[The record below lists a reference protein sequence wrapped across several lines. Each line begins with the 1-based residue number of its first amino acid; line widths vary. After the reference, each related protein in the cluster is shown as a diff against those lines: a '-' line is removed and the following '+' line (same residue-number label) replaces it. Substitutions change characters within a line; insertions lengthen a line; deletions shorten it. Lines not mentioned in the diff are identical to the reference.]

1 LRVRTE
7 GLYLMTVVKTV
18 VGVVT
23 TRVVEYV
30 AVVVVGTSEVEIS
43 VVVVA
48 IKSQQVS
55 DLVNRLTYSPIP

>member
-1 LRVRTE
+1 
-7 GLYLMTVVKTV
+7 MTVVKTV